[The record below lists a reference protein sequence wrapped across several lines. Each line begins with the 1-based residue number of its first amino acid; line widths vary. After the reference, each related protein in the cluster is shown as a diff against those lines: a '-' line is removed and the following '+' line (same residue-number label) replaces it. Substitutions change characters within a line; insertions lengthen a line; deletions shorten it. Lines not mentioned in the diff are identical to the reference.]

1 MNTSNKTKNIVLTA
15 LFAAMICITIAFLF
29 HIPTGF
35 NGGYIHLGD
44 TLIYLAAVLLP
55 TPYAMVAA
63 GLGGG
68 LADALTGGML
78 WVIPTIII
86 KPILVLF
93 FTSKSDNIICK
104 RNILA
109 VFIAG
114 VVGCFGYYLAGAII
128 SGNFIAPLA
137 TLYLEFIQ
145 PIVNGIIF
153 VVVGYALD
161 KIKIREKIS
170 QASVK

>member
-1 MNTSNKTKNIVLTA
+1 MP
-15 LFAAMICITIAFLF
+15 FF

-63 GLGGG
+63 GLGGA
-68 LADALTGGML
+68 LADTLTGGIL
-78 WVIPTIII
+78 WAIPTIII
-86 KPILVLF
+86 KPTMVLF
-93 FTSKSDNIICK
+93 FTSKADNIICR

-114 VVGCFGYYLAGAII
+114 IVGCLGYYLAGAII
-128 SGNFIAPLA
+128 SGNFIAPLI
-137 TLYLEFIQ
+137 TLYLELIQ
-145 PIVNGIIF
+145 PLVSGIIF
-153 VVVGYALD
+153 VVVGYSLN

-170 QASVK
+170 HVSVK

>member
-15 LFAAMICITIAFLF
+15 LFTAMICITIAFLF

-63 GLGGG
+63 ALGAS
-68 LADALTGGML
+68 LADILMGGMI

-86 KPILVLF
+86 KSLMVIF
-93 FTSKSDNIICK
+93 FTSKADNIICK
-104 RNILA
+104 RNIIA

-114 VVGCFGYYLAGAII
+114 FVGCFGYYLAGAII

-145 PIVNGIIF
+145 PLVSGIIF
-153 VVVGYALD
+153 LVAGYSLD
-161 KIKIREKIS
+161 KIKIRDKIS
-170 QASVK
+170 HASAK

>member
-15 LFAAMICITIAFLF
+15 LFAAMICVTIAFIF

-44 TLIYLAAVLLP
+44 TFIYLAASLLP
-55 TPYAMVAA
+55 TPYAMIAA
-63 GLGGG
+63 GLGAG
-68 LADALTGGML
+68 LADTLTGGMV

-86 KPILVLF
+86 KPIMVLF
-93 FTSKSDNIICK
+93 FTSKEDNLLCR

-109 VFIAG
+109 LFMAG
-114 VVGCFGYYLAGAII
+114 IVGCFGYYLAGAII

-137 TLYLEFIQ
+137 TLYLEAIQ
-145 PIVNGIIF
+145 PIVSGIIF
-153 VVVGYALD
+153 LVAVYAFD
-161 KIKIREKIS
+161 KIKIKERIFQVTAK
-170 QASVK
+170 

>member
-1 MNTSNKTKNIVLTA
+1 MNTSNKTRNIVLTA
-15 LFAAMICITIAFLF
+15 LFAAIICVTIAFLF

-44 TLIYLAAVLLP
+44 TFIYLAAVILP

-63 GLGGG
+63 GIGAG

-86 KPILVLF
+86 KPIMVIF
-93 FTSKSDNIICK
+93 FTSKSYKLICK

-109 VFIAG
+109 VFFAG
-114 VVGCFGYYLAGAII
+114 FVGCFGYYLAGAIM

-145 PIVNGIIF
+145 PVVSGIIF
-153 VVVGYALD
+153 LIAGYAFD
-161 KIKIREKIS
+161 KIKIRERIS
-170 QASVK
+170 QAVVK

>member
-1 MNTSNKTKNIVLTA
+1 MSTSNKTKNIVLTA
-15 LFAAMICITIAFLF
+15 LFAAMICITIAFF

-63 GLGGG
+63 GLGAA
-68 LADALTGGML
+68 LADTLTGGIL

-86 KPILVLF
+86 KPAMVLF
-93 FTSKSDNIICK
+93 FTSKTDNIICR

-114 VVGCFGYYLAGAII
+114 IVGCFGYYLAGAII
-128 SGNFIAPLA
+128 SGNFISPLA
-137 TLYLEFIQ
+137 TLYLELIQ
-145 PIVNGIIF
+145 PLVSGIIF
-153 VVVGYALD
+153 VVAGYSLN

-170 QASVK
+170 HASVK

>member
-1 MNTSNKTKNIVLTA
+1 MNTSIKTKNIVLTA

-55 TPYAMVAA
+55 TPYAMAA
-63 GLGGG
+63 AAIGGG
-68 LADALTGGML
+68 LADTLTGGML

-86 KPILVLF
+86 KPIMVLF
-93 FTSKSDNIICK
+93 FTSKEDNIICR
-104 RNILA
+104 RNIIA
-109 VFIAG
+109 VFVAG
-114 VVGCFGYYLAGAII
+114 FVGCFGYYLAGAII

-145 PIVNGIIF
+145 PLASGIIF
-153 VVVGYALD
+153 LVAGYSLD

-170 QASVK
+170 HASVK

>member
-1 MNTSNKTKNIVLTA
+1 MSTSNKTKNIVLTA

-63 GLGGG
+63 GLGAG
-68 LADALTGGML
+68 LADTLTGGIL

-86 KPILVLF
+86 KPTMVLF
-93 FTSKSDNIICK
+93 FTSKDDSIICR

-114 VVGCFGYYLAGAII
+114 FVGCFGYYLAGAII

-137 TLYLEFIQ
+137 TLYLELIQ
-145 PIVNGIIF
+145 PLVSGIIF
-153 VVVGYALD
+153 IVAGYSLD
-161 KIKIREKIS
+161 KIKFREKIS
-170 QASVK
+170 HASVK